1 MLEVKGIET
10 RVFGSG
16 ISLFLIV
23 LYLEVRDLTKKTEA
37 LEQQLSN
44 HISCFGI
51 SNDKKKPLSQKT
63 PEPAKKSPDADHTA
77 AAAVLMSI
85 GGW

>member
-10 RVFGSG
+10 RIFGSG

-37 LEQQLSN
+37 LEKQLSS

-51 SNDKKKPLSQKT
+51 SPEKKDKFTAEKPK
-63 PEPAKKSPDADHTA
+63 PAKDNLSSHA
-77 AAAVLMSI
+77 AAAAILMSI
-85 GGW
+85 GGG